1 MAEQWRSVEGFPG
14 YLVSDAGRVVG
25 RRGHV
30 LSPHGD
36 STGRQQVDLK
46 DGSRRRMARVH
57 TLVLEA
63 FVGSMPPG
71 MEASHLN
78 GDASDNRLANLRWES
93 HSANVLR
100 KQDHGT
106 EVHGEACNLT
116 KLSESAIRAIREA
129 CAQGELQ
136 RDIAE
141 RFNTTQGNVS
151 AIVLRKSWRHVA

>member
-1 MAEQWRSVEGFPG
+1 
-14 YLVSDAGRVVG
+14 
-25 RRGHV
+25 
-30 LSPHGD
+30 
-36 STGRQQVDLK
+36 
-46 DGSRRRMARVH
+46 MARVH

-63 FVGSMPPG
+63 FVGFRPPG
-71 MEASHLN
+71 TEASHLN

-106 EVHGEACNLT
+106 EIQGEACNLT
-116 KLSESAIRAIREA
+116 KLSASEIRPIREA
-129 CAQGELQ
+129 YAQGELQ

-141 RFNTTQGNVS
+141 RFNITQGNVS